1 MSPLPAIRLPHAVVR
16 FALTGGL
23 VAAVAFACM
32 TAQLTIFDV
41 PGQLALLITY
51 VVSTSLHFLLNRQWV
66 WHGAHGYALQITV
79 QGRRYLCVVA
89 LSYGINAISLGWLP
103 GLLDVPE
110 LAVYFVVTSL
120 LAVVSYLVLRHWV
133 FGAAGVPAAANTLP
147 SEP

>member
-1 MSPLPAIRLPHAVVR
+1 MSRLPAIRLPHAIVR

-23 VAAVAFACM
+23 VAAVAFVCM
-32 TAQLTIFDV
+32 TVQLTVFDV
-41 PGQLALLITY
+41 PGQLALVITY
-51 VVSTSLHFLLNRQWV
+51 LVSTTLHFALNRHWV
-66 WHGAHGYALQITV
+66 WRGAHGYALQITA

-89 LSYGINAISLGWLP
+89 LSYAINALSLAWLP

-110 LAVYFVVTSL
+110 LAVYFTVTSL
-120 LAVVSYLVLRHWV
+120 LAVVSYLVFRHWV